1 MIDACMI
8 MPMAGR
14 GSRFAQQ
21 GEPLPKP
28 MIRLGGKPFFYWAT
42 LSVLRQLPRARLV
55 FVVLQEH
62 VDGFGIDSQ
71 VNEYFPEAQVVAIPE
86 VTSGSLETVLKVG
99 ALAGDGAVLVN
110 DCDHAFSYSC
120 LRRAVGALEQ
130 GADGFLSHF
139 RSTTPH
145 FSFAA
150 YDVQGRLQRTVEK
163 VAISDRA
170 IAGLYGFRSMR
181 AIEMA
186 ADSYVRNCP
195 YPELFVSGLYNEIV
209 AAGGEV
215 RGFDLDSHVPFG
227 TPEEYRDALLRVEE
241 LKRLEGPSK

>member
-28 MIRLGGKPFFYWAT
+28 MIQLGGKPFFYWAT
-42 LSVLRQLPRARLV
+42 RSVLSQLPHTRLV

-62 VDGFGIDSQ
+62 VDGFGIDAQ
-71 VNEYFPEAQVVAIPE
+71 VKEYFPEAQVLAIPE

-99 ALAGDGAVLVN
+99 AQVGEGPVLVN
-110 DCDHAFSYSC
+110 DCDHAFSYSR
-120 LRRAVGALEQ
+120 LRQAIAALEQ

-150 YDVQGRLQRTVEK
+150 YDAQERLQRTAEK
-163 VAISDRA
+163 VTISDRA

-181 AIEMA
+181 GIEMA
-186 ADSYVRNCP
+186 AESYMRNCP
-195 YPELFVSGLYNEIV
+195 YSELFVSGLYNDIV

-227 TPEEYRDALLRVEE
+227 TPEEYREALLRVEE
-241 LKRLEGPSK
+241 LKRLEGPSE